1 MDSSQWLQLNIKVT
15 PQQTEQIEDSV
26 LDAGAVSVTLQDAAD
41 QPILEPGVGETPLW
55 DNCILTALFSASIDT
70 TTTEQQIQ
78 ACLPFALQASWQL
91 VEDKDWSQEWKKH
104 FKPIACSDGRLWIC
118 PSWIEAPE
126 PDAVNLQL
134 DPGLAFGTGSHP
146 TTMLCLNWLEKQS
159 LKGKTVIDFGCGSG
173 ILGIAALLLGADK
186 VWAIDNDPQAL
197 LASRDNAQR
206 NGIEDKRLVT
216 LLPQQIPTDAK
227 ADIMLAN
234 ILAKPLIDLA
244 DQISDLTLNQGLLCL
259 SGILSHQIDQVSA
272 AYTNQFIFTPS
283 TIEDNWA
290 QLSAK
295 KSRISQ

>member
-1 MDSSQWLQLNIKVT
+1 MDSSQWIQLNIKVT
-15 PQQTEQIEDSV
+15 PQQTEQIEDAV

-206 NGIEDKRLVT
+206 NGIEDNRLIT

-244 DQISDLTLNQGLLCL
+244 GQISDLTLNQGLLCL

-272 AYTNQFIFTPS
+272 AYTDQFVFTPS

-295 KSRISQ
+295 KSRASQ

>member
-1 MDSSQWLQLNIKVT
+1 MDSSHWIQLNIET
-15 PQQTEQIEDSV
+15 SPQKTEIIEDAV
-26 LDAGAVSVTLQDAAD
+26 LAAGAVSVTLQDAAD

-55 DNCILTALFSASIDT
+55 DRCILTALFSASIEPSE
-70 TTTEQQIQ
+70 TEQQIQ
-78 ACLPFALQASWQL
+78 SNLPFDLHSSWQL

-104 FKPIACSDGRLWIC
+104 FKPIACSEGRLWIC
-118 PSWIEAPE
+118 PSWIEAPQ
-126 PDAVNLQL
+126 PDAVNLRL

-173 ILGIAALLLGADK
+173 ILGIAALLLGAEK

-206 NGIEDKRLVT
+206 NGIEDHRLVT
-216 LLPQQIPTDAK
+216 LLPQQIPAKAK
-227 ADIMLAN
+227 ADIMVAN

-244 DQISDLTLNQGLLCL
+244 PQISELTIDNGQLCL

-272 AYTNQFIFTPS
+272 AYIQQFIFTP
-283 TIEDNWA
+283 TVVEDNWA
-290 QLSAK
+290 QLSATK
-295 KSRISQ
+295 NS

>member
-272 AYTNQFIFTPS
+272 AYTDQFIFTPS

>member
-126 PDAVNLQL
+126 PDAVNLRL

-206 NGIEDKRLVT
+206 NSIEDNRLIT

-244 DQISDLTLNQGLLCL
+244 GQISDLTLNQGLLCL

-272 AYTNQFIFTPS
+272 AYTDQFVFTPS

-295 KSRISQ
+295 KSRASQ